1 MGHLFK
7 QVDDAYGHFRGTEVI
22 APVVVDALAAGGTI
36 VFIVIHI
43 EVAQADLGADIH
55 AVAHDPLVTVGK
67 AAAVKAALVAV
78 IFHGAEREVAEI
90 VGTRHAVDA
99 EEMSLERFTQPVTVF
114 RLDEPV
120 FHLAVIL
127 ESKRI
132 VVAADGDTHIL
143 METVFE
149 TDVRSGCQPI

>member
-55 AVAHDPLVTVGK
+55 AVAHDPLVTVGES
-67 AAAVKAALVAV
+67 ATIQLP
-78 IFHGAEREVAEI
+78 
-90 VGTRHAVDA
+90 
-99 EEMSLERFTQPVTVF
+99 LET
-114 RLDEPV
+114 
-120 FHLAVIL
+120 I
-127 ESKRI
+127 
-132 VVAADGDTHIL
+132 
-143 METVFE
+143 VFE
-149 TDVRSGCQPI
+149 DTQREITKIKDTARGMYTPVSYTHLTLPTT